1 MTDDRLLTAA
11 KLYEQVAGRIES
23 HASHPAH
30 TGLPLSPADSSNLT
44 FVDTALRQADRPGL
58 PTSFG
63 ETQLGDL
70 LDTHYRTEAAR
81 QAIETEHATALSY
94 LVGVTEQDLDASA
107 LRLPL
112 QLDEA
117 MTNNDATAFVGGAGN
132 PNTGKTNLIAL
143 LAELRSATVDD
154 LLVISNSRSW
164 PRTDIVVTSAH
175 DLALT
180 CIENRE
186 RPKFVFVDEGSTH
199 FDARTNRREVAVQFT
214 PLAKRFAKLNV
225 DVFATVGH
233 TGKDLHP
240 ELKRLLTLAFFKH
253 SKKEAEFYEN
263 WPADSDAPTDRLFG
277 GMVEELEP
285 ALEEPNPDDAAPW
298 AWDLEPDLFSRDV
311 DWDELANL
319 LKTTGPT
326 E

>member
-1 MTDDRLLTAA
+1 MSDNLNAS
-11 KLYEQVAGRIES
+11 KLYEQAVGRLDTNRELQGHAGLPIGES
-23 HASHPAH
+23 HTANLSFVASCLRDA
-30 TGLPLSPADSSNLT
+30 GVDNDLPRR
-44 FVDTALRQADRPGL
+44 VDDT
-58 PTSFG
+58 
-63 ETQLGDL
+63 ELGQL
-70 LDTHYRTEAAR
+70 LDGHFRTEAAR
-81 QAIETEHATALSY
+81 QAVVNQHATALSY

-112 QLDEA
+112 QLDQA
-117 MTNNDATAFVGGAGN
+117 MTNNDATAFIGGAGN
-132 PNTGKTNLIAL
+132 PNTGKTNLVAL

-175 DLALT
+175 DLAVTL
-180 CIENRE
+180 IEYRH
-186 RPKFVFVDEGSTH
+186 RPKFVFIDEGSTH

-225 DVFATVGH
+225 DVFGTVGH

-253 SKKEAEFYEN
+253 SKKEVEFFEN
-263 WPADSDAPTDRLFG
+263 WPADADAPTDRLFG

-285 ALEEPNPDDAAPW
+285 ALEEPDPDDAAPW
-298 AWDLEPDLFSRDV
+298 AWDLEPDLFARDLT
-311 DWDELANL
+311 WGELGQL
-319 LKTTGPT
+319 LRERGSC

>member
-23 HASHPAH
+23 HAEHPAH

-63 ETQLGDL
+63 ETHLGEL

-117 MTNNDATAFVGGAGN
+117 MTNNDATAFIGGAGN
-132 PNTGKTNLIAL
+132 PNTGKTNLVAL

-164 PRTDIVVTSAH
+164 PRTDMVVTSAH

-180 CIENRE
+180 CIENRD
-186 RPKFVFVDEGSTH
+186 RPKFVFIDEGSTH

-225 DVFATVGH
+225 DVFGTVGH

-253 SKKEAEFYEN
+253 SKKEVEFFEN
-263 WPADSDAPTDRLFG
+263 WPADSDTPTDRLFG

-285 ALEEPNPDDAAPW
+285 ALEEPDPNDAAPW